1 MFVVGLESVDAF
13 SSLEVKKI
21 LRKVILC
28 SMTLALFRDSRK
40 CSKSQLTGKKA
51 QRFVARNMKQ
61 SSGHSKKESAMK
73 KEQIL
78 AFIKSM
84 SGSQGFYSRLYS
96 DLMAASEQD
105 RNGWLQNMEDEK
117 FGDELDLV
125 MALEG

>member
-1 MFVVGLESVDAF
+1 
-13 SSLEVKKI
+13 
-21 LRKVILC
+21 
-28 SMTLALFRDSRK
+28 
-40 CSKSQLTGKKA
+40 
-51 QRFVARNMKQ
+51 
-61 SSGHSKKESAMK
+61 MK

-84 SGSQGFYSRLYS
+84 AGSQGFYSRLYS
-96 DLMAASEQD
+96 DLMEASEQD